1 MGETLPKL
9 NFNILPADVEVGLA
23 SQRILF
29 IGQMTAEGTAT
40 AEKLVQNI
48 ANDNSW
54 DTLFGK
60 KSVLAN
66 MIRRARKLCTDCGYQ
81 VAIDAIPLA
90 DSTEETAS
98 KASATITFAGTATD
112 TSDISIVIGSEYYHK
127 YNISCAKDAT
137 ASQIATAL
145 KNKIDADTKAP
156 FTASVSG
163 AVVTITAG
171 NTGTIYNN
179 TAIYTEGALEGI
191 TTTITAFSGGAVDC
205 EVDDDILA
213 LIEQLRYQAI
223 VSPVE
228 YGIQYI
234 KTELDA
240 RFNTNN
246 KVMDGVLFVDK
257 TDTLA
262 NHRTA
267 LASLNSQNVHYQCD
281 KLVSADNYK
290 GSSVPEFSYI
300 KATYNATMR
309 ALRVSEGSQLSTV
322 VIGQYPD
329 DIMGGT
335 HNNSLPFFNSK
346 CAYLNAIKPQYHWKS
361 DEIKELNDNGG
372 SVWNNNASDNG
383 IVMGEQLTTYK
394 TDSAGNED
402 ITWKYLNYRDT
413 ESAVREYRFVNF
425 KKDFAQSRMNDDTEK
440 VVRNAF
446 IKYYRALSSDK
457 FRLLRSGKE
466 ALNFYKDNLKISL
479 DFAKGQV
486 TVYCLDPIVT
496 QLREC
501 IGYFK
506 VTFSLETGE
515 AVE

>member
-1 MGETLPKL
+1 MGETLPRL
-9 NFNILPADVEVGLA
+9 NFNILPADVEVGVA
-23 SQRILF
+23 EQRMLF
-29 IGQMTAEGTAT
+29 IGQMASTGTAT
-40 AEKLVQNI
+40 AGKLVQDI

-54 DTLFGK
+54 DTLFGA

-66 MIRRARKLCTDCGYQ
+66 MIRKARKLCSDCGYQ

-90 DSTEETAS
+90 DSTEETSAS
-98 KASATITFAGTATD
+98 ASATVTFTGTATE
-112 TSDISIVIGSEYYHK
+112 TATMYVVIGSEYYHK
-127 YNISCAKDAT
+127 YTISCAKDAT
-137 ASQIATAL
+137 GAQLATAL

-156 FTASVSG
+156 FTASVASN
-163 AVVTITAG
+163 VVTITAS
-171 NTGTIYNN
+171 NKGTIYNN
-179 TAIYTEGALEGI
+179 SAIYTEGAIAGV
-191 TTTITAFSGGAVDC
+191 TTAITAFTGGAVDP
-205 EVDDDILA
+205 EVDDDVLA
-213 LIEQLRYQAI
+213 LIENLRYQAI
-223 VSPVE
+223 VSPIE
-228 YGIQYI
+228 YGISYL

-267 LASLNSQNVHYQCD
+267 LATLNSQNLHYQCD

-290 GSSVPEFSYI
+290 GSSIPEFSYI

-309 ALRVSEGSQLSTV
+309 ALRISEGSQLSTV

-346 CAYLNAIKPQYHWKS
+346 CAYLNAIKSQYHWKS
-361 DEIKELNDNGG
+361 DEIAEINNNGG
-372 SVWNNNASDNG
+372 SVWNNNATNNG

-402 ITWKYLNYRDT
+402 ITWKFLNYRDT

-457 FRLLRSGKE
+457 FRLLRGGKE